1 MEIKASS
8 RNEKKRV
15 LLLLITLTCIIFIS
29 SLEVSATDV
38 TSEFIS
44 SSIYSKMSSWQETML
59 AARNQL
65 IPLLHEENQRLS
77 TVILGSWLS
86 SGSFKNRRFSD
97 VTYPGVETDF
107 GSKNLKDGIHL
118 VEKKEWQDG
127 QIYFFEK
134 GSQTVYLFRTI
145 STSKAVKI
153 AAYLGAEYG
162 AKVWLNGQEIFAKEK
177 LGIRRKYFQKICLPL
192 QVGENQLIIAVFK
205 ANSWMSGFYFSVHQD
220 YAYRI
225 WDQIER
231 DFPVQWDWI
240 TQDGD
245 EVVKNWLEN
254 DTDTEIEQNLIRNV
268 ISELGREGRE
278 FQIKLDKLIESQV
291 SPKGFRWLNL
301 YEEVCEQ
308 RRAIRLKPLLD
319 NSPKII
325 FTKHHNIGGTHY
337 AYTEAQSDAQ
347 RERSFNP
354 GSALCILEMNGLYG
368 TQRTLL
374 NDPAGFIRD
383 PDVSLDATKVLFSRK
398 KSDREDDF
406 HLYEM
411 DVNSR
416 DIKQLTSGLGF
427 ADYEGAYLPNGD
439 VIFNSTRCVQTVDCW
454 WTEVSNL
461 YTCDKEGKYLRR
473 LTFDQVHTNF
483 PTVMPDGRVI
493 YTRWEY
499 NDRGHGRVQPLF
511 QMNPDGT
518 AQTEFYGNNSW
529 FPNSILH
536 ARGIPGTQKVMA
548 IAGGHHSRQSGKLIL
563 IDPAKGRQENL
574 GAQLIAPVRE
584 TKAENIDAYGQYG
597 EQFQYPYP
605 VSQNGFLV
613 AYEPLGWSRKWYGNK
628 LLFGSNYYFQSVQQ
642 GFIYEDP
649 PLLRFKIYYMT
660 MDGRREL
667 LVADPNLSCNQPIPF
682 IPREIPIR
690 PNLVDYNKKT
700 GTYYLQDIYTGP
712 GLEGIPR
719 GAIKKL
725 RIVALEFRAAGIGEN
740 VNRGPAGGAI
750 VSTPIA
756 IGNGSWDVKVVLGSA
771 MVHEDGSAFFTV
783 PARKPVYFQAVDKNG
798 HVVQSMRSW
807 STLQPGEIFSC
818 VGCHESK
825 NQTPLAT
832 ESPTIAMRVGP
843 QELTPFYGPPRGFS
857 FQREIQPI
865 LDKNCISCHND
876 RSQVKQLIAEENR
889 QPLSSTTND
898 ISNDSEKAFSL
909 LGNLNSEYRAGRKWT
924 DSYLALTHAYIN
936 PRGNPHILGEW
947 DNEMVNW
954 ISPQSIPPMISP
966 FSNGAARSKL
976 ISLLDAGHQGV
987 RLSQEDKDK
996 IACWI
1001 DLLVPYCGDYTEANT
1016 WNEPGMEKYTSWIE
1030 GDQWSENDPAKRYQ
1044 YFIDKRIRM
1053 EEIERLNIQALINNK
1068 DM

>member
-1 MEIKASS
+1 MP
-8 RNEKKRV
+8 
-15 LLLLITLTCIIFIS
+15 LITILCIILLTSF
-29 SLEVSATDV
+29 EAFAADV
-38 TSEFIS
+38 TKEFLS
-44 SSIYSKMSSWQETML
+44 SSIYSKMNSWQETML
-59 AARNQL
+59 AARSRI
-65 IPLLHEENQRLS
+65 IPLIDEEKKALS
-77 TVILGSWLS
+77 SIKLGVWHS
-86 SGSFKNRRFSD
+86 SGSIDNGHFSD
-97 VTYPGVETDF
+97 VTYPGAAPDFSSKHLTDNQHWT
-107 GSKNLKDGIHL
+107 KQENWTD
-118 VEKKEWQDG
+118 D
-127 QIYFFEK
+127 QIIFFRK
-134 GSQTVYLFRTI
+134 GPKTRYLIRTI
-145 STSKAVKI
+145 STDRARKI
-153 AAYLGAEYG
+153 AAYIGAEKG
-162 AKVWLNGQEIFAKEK
+162 TKVWLNGQEIFAEDK
-177 LGIRRKYFQKICLPL
+177 LGIRRKYLQKIPL
-192 QVGENQLIIAVFK
+192 TLRQGENELIIAVFK
-205 ANSWMSGFYFSVHQD
+205 GNSWMSGFYFSVHQD
-220 YAYRI
+220 YSYRV
-225 WDQIER
+225 WEQIEK
-231 DFPVQWDWI
+231 DFPVQWDWV

-245 EVVKNWLEN
+245 SLVKEWFEN
-254 DTDTEIEQNLIRNV
+254 DNHAEVEQ
-268 ISELGREGRE
+268 
-278 FQIKLDKLIESQV
+278 KLIQKAINHLGQEGNKFQVKLNQLIETKV
-291 SPKGFRWLNL
+291 SPNGLDWLNL
-301 YEEVCEQ
+301 YNVVCEQ
-308 RRAIRLKPLLD
+308 RRSRRLQPLLD
-319 NSPKII
+319 KSPKFI

-347 RERSFNP
+347 RERCFNP
-354 GSALCILEMNGLYG
+354 GSALSLFEMNGLYG
-368 TQRTLL
+368 TERTLIS
-374 NDPAGFIRD
+374 DPTGFIRD
-383 PDVSLDATKVLFSRK
+383 PDVSLNTSSVLFSWK

-454 WTEVSNL
+454 WTEVSNI
-461 YTCDKEGKYLRR
+461 YTCDREGNYLRR

-536 ARGIPGTQKVMA
+536 ARGIPGSQQVIA
-548 IAGGHHSRQSGKLIL
+548 IAGGHHSRQSGKVIL
-563 IDPAKGRQENL
+563 IDPVQGRQENS

-605 VSQNGFLV
+605 VNQNGFLV
-613 AYEPLGWSRKWYGNK
+613 AYEPVGWARKWYGDK

-642 GFIYEDP
+642 GLIYEDP
-649 PLLRFKIYYMT
+649 PLLRFKVYYMSI
-660 MDGRREL
+660 DGQREL

-682 IPREIPIR
+682 TPREIPNR
-690 PNLVDYNKKT
+690 PNLVDYSKKY

-712 GLEGIPR
+712 GLKGIPR
-719 GAIKKL
+719 GSIKKL
-725 RIVALEFRAAGIGEN
+725 RIVALEYRAAGIGEN

-771 MVHEDGSAFFTV
+771 TVYEDGSAFFSV
-783 PARKPVYFQAVDKNG
+783 PARKPVYFQALDENG

-807 STLQPGEIFSC
+807 STLQPGETFSC

-825 NQTPLAT
+825 NQAPPAIKN
-832 ESPTIAMRVGP
+832 STIAMKIGP
-843 QELTPFYGPPRGFS
+843 QKLMPFYGPPRGFS

-876 RSQVKQLIAEENR
+876 RSQVTQLMAEANR
-889 QPLSSTTND
+889 QPLSSTTTHM
-898 ISNDSEKAFSL
+898 SNDSKMAFSL

-924 DSYLALTHAYIN
+924 DSYLALTHSYVR

-947 DNEMVNW
+947 DNELVNW
-954 ISPQSIPPMISP
+954 ISPQSIPPMISA
-966 FSNGAARSKL
+966 FSNGAARSRL
-976 ISLLDAGHQGV
+976 ISMLEAGHQGV

-1001 DLLVPYCGDYTEANT
+1001 DLLVPYCGDYTEANI
-1016 WNEPGMEKYTSWIE
+1016 WNEPGMENYTSWFA
-1030 GDQWSENDPAKRYQ
+1030 DDHWSENDPAKRYQ

-1053 EEIERLNIQALINNK
+1053 EEIERLNIKLYVLSNK
-1068 DM
+1068 RGL